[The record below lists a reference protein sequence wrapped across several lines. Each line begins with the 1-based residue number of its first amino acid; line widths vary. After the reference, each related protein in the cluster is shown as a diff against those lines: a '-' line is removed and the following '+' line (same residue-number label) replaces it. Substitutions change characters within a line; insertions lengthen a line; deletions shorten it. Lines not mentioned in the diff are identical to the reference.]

1 MRCAR
6 VLGAVVGLTVAGC
19 GAGPT
24 GPGAETPSGPVA
36 RPIRLADTS
45 AREFFSALGQSGA
58 GLQGGGYATAWNVG
72 TFPVVAVAVQLLRP
86 DGSALLPENGLVFA
100 SDPVYTDQD
109 AVVVA
114 HPSSGVFVGFTR
126 RDIYGNGSIL
136 VASLDGEGRTRWS
149 AGVVEVAAPIGYEI
163 HTNPQLASDGAG
175 GVYVCFQPHAF
186 SRPSTEVAI
195 RCQHLDAGGATS
207 WGRYGLLAGGREGQ
221 RVVPRVVGDGAG
233 GVMVFWRNQGEEDR
247 PGEPML
253 MEGQHFTR
261 DGARLWGE
269 GLVIRRTNLP
279 PFEGGHGF
287 TFYDVVSDGRGGAV
301 MSLDDLGAAGATD
314 TDVVAQRVAFDGSLQ
329 WGAGVTVA
337 GGASTQYHETL
348 VAAPDGGAFIAVRE
362 TLGSNRRRL
371 LLHRLGPDG
380 RQVWPAAGTAL
391 SDPAATANNQDAVG
405 AYEAGTLWM
414 AWTQQA
420 GAASATFEAR
430 LARFADD
437 GRRLDD
443 AAGAILRSEQGRAF
457 FSRHA
462 FLQSGRF
469 FTASDDA
476 QLGASGQS
484 DVSATLV
491 TLEPR

>member
-72 TFPVVAVAVQLLRP
+72 AFPVVAVAVQLLRP

-126 RDIYGNGSIL
+126 RDIYGNGPIL

-163 HTNPQLASDGAG
+163 HTNPQLAS
-175 GVYVCFQPHAF
+175 
-186 SRPSTEVAI
+186 
-195 RCQHLDAGGATS
+195 
-207 WGRYGLLAGGREGQ
+207 
-221 RVVPRVVGDGAG
+221 DGAG

-371 LLHRLGPDG
+371 LLHRLGADG

-391 SDPAATANNQDAVG
+391 SDPAATANSQDAVG

-457 FSRHA
+457 FPRHA